1 MEKEI
6 LENLD
11 LLLNLEVLEEEEVWS
26 EALDQNSNL
35 SEKLDHQ
42 ENP

>member
-11 LLLNLEVLEEEEVWS
+11 LLLNLEVLEEEEVWN
-26 EALDQNSNL
+26 EVLDQNSNL
-35 SEKLDHQ
+35 SKELDQQ